1 LPVCLLASQHPLLF
15 HHSSKSAFAGVY
27 GNEQT
32 PRLPLLRIH
41 QLAAVMAEAAGSGPL
56 PAEDVAADAAQP
68 PTATQRFIYENRN
81 TVAALVASFCSTIA
95 GFPLDS
101 VKYVVSTPFPI
112 TFFGTTL
119 LATLR
124 LRTSPSWP

>member
-1 LPVCLLASQHPLLF
+1 
-15 HHSSKSAFAGVY
+15 
-27 GNEQT
+27 
-32 PRLPLLRIH
+32 
-41 QLAAVMAEAAGSGPL
+41 MAEAAGSGPL

-81 TVAALVASFCSTIA
+81 PVAALVASFCSTIA

-112 TFFGTTL
+112 TFFESTL
-119 LATLR
+119 SATLR

>member
-1 LPVCLLASQHPLLF
+1 
-15 HHSSKSAFAGVY
+15 
-27 GNEQT
+27 
-32 PRLPLLRIH
+32 
-41 QLAAVMAEAAGSGPL
+41 MAEAAGSGQL

-101 VKYVVSTPFPI
+101 VKYVVSTPDPI
-112 TFFGTTL
+112 TFFRVDASSDS
-119 LATLR
+119 LAACRAFL
-124 LRTSPSWP
+124 SIG

>member
-1 LPVCLLASQHPLLF
+1 
-15 HHSSKSAFAGVY
+15 
-27 GNEQT
+27 
-32 PRLPLLRIH
+32 
-41 QLAAVMAEAAGSGPL
+41 MAEAAGSGQL
-56 PAEDVAADAAQP
+56 PAEDVAADAPQP

-101 VKYVVSTPFPI
+101 VKYVVSTSSPI
-112 TFFGTTL
+112 TFFEFAL

-124 LRTSPSWP
+124 LRAAPSRA